1 MDKYNIGKIMDSI
14 PVSKDKTPEEK
25 LEQIINYLSLCD
37 DDVAIEFIDLS
48 SKTKNNLLQIIN
60 PFGKYLE
67 SQAKT
72 EKNIERMHSILTELN
87 TLLHKIQ
94 FSSNDL
100 YYKAKSL
107 LNRNTI
113 DNNVK
118 LEVANIYQSIAE
130 LNKIFDETEL
140 NIVLQDF
147 RFGQK
152 QTRFI
157 VVVLVHIVV
166 RTVIIIIIII
176 VVVVVV
182 VAVVVAHGNGNNARR
197 HCRRRCRRN
206 DKRTG

>member
-100 YYKAKSL
+100 YYKAISL

-130 LNKIFDETEL
+130 LNKIFDETYYFIGDYSVPWYKKRDIRFLEDIRD
-140 NIVLQDF
+140 NINWFLEDF
-147 RFGQK
+147 
-152 QTRFI
+152 
-157 VVVLVHIVV
+157 
-166 RTVIIIIIII
+166 
-176 VVVVVV
+176 
-182 VAVVVAHGNGNNARR
+182 
-197 HCRRRCRRN
+197 
-206 DKRTG
+206 TGLDGIYSDLIKYIQFDIFN